1 MKRIQ
6 KILLIGYLVPLMMA
20 LSWVVI
26 NENDVFEIL
35 GTGHADANQEFIF
48 ASLME
53 ILTICV
59 IPVALR
65 LFKFRCIRNAIKN
78 DNDTHLRM
86 FLICSLVRLEMILLP
101 MLANVVFYYLFMNVA
116 FGYMGIILFL
126 SACFIL
132 PTKARCEDE
141 YAAIANG

>member
-6 KILLIGYLVPLMMA
+6 KILLVGYLVPLMMA

-35 GTGHADANQEFIF
+35 GTGHADANQEFIL

-53 ILTICV
+53 ILTICT

-65 LFKFRCIRNAIKN
+65 LFKFRCIRNAVKN

-101 MLANVVFYYLFMNVA
+101 MLANVVFFFLFINFGV
-116 FGYMGIILFL
+116 GYMGIII
-126 SACFIL
+126 FIYSL
-132 PTKARCEDE
+132 VIINTKAGCEDE

>member
-1 MKRIQ
+1 
-6 KILLIGYLVPLMMA
+6 
-20 LSWVVI
+20 
-26 NENDVFEIL
+26 
-35 GTGHADANQEFIF
+35 
-48 ASLME
+48 
-53 ILTICV
+53 
-59 IPVALR
+59 
-65 LFKFRCIRNAIKN
+65 
-78 DNDTHLRM
+78 
-86 FLICSLVRLEMILLP
+86 MILLP

>member
-6 KILLIGYLVPLMMA
+6 KILLVGYLVPLMMA

-65 LFKFRCIRNAIKN
+65 LFKFRCIRNAVKN

-86 FLICSLVRLEMILLP
+86 FLICSLVRFCCRCWP
-101 MLANVVFYYLFMNVA
+101 MSFF
-116 FGYMGIILFL
+116 IICL
-126 SACFIL
+126 
-132 PTKARCEDE
+132 
-141 YAAIANG
+141 